1 MPLFDSL
8 FKHIYSIYIYI
19 YIYMFAVE
27 DVLSG
32 NLQIERGTFLVLIG
46 R

>member
-8 FKHIYSIYIYI
+8 FKRENIYIYI

>member
-8 FKHIYSIYIYI
+8 FKRENIYI